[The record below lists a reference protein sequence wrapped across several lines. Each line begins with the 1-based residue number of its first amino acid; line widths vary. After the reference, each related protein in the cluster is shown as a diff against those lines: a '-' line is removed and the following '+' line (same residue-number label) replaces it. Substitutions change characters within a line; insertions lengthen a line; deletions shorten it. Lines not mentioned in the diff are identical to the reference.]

1 MKSKTCT
8 INDLYAQICD
18 DYGEWLEMGVELDSI
33 ALALLHKERE
43 RNKDLQMKID
53 RLERMV
59 NS

>member
-1 MKSKTCT
+1 MKTNTCT
-8 INDLYAQICD
+8 INDLYAQIYD

-33 ALALLHKERE
+33 ALALLLKERE
-43 RNKDLQMKID
+43 CNKDLQMKID